1 MKLFARIVC
10 LSCLFFICYN
20 TSLAQKN
27 DWENPQVFSIHKL
40 APHAD
45 FFSFER
51 RSLALKKDIEGSAYY
66 QNLDGN
72 WDFYWVP
79 DERKRLTDFYK
90 EAYDASNWGTMPVP
104 GNWEVN
110 GYGIPIY
117 VNQAYAFQSKNP
129 PHIPKGKNEIGT
141 YRHSFDLEAAW
152 LERDVILH
160 FGAVNSAFYLWVNGQ
175 KVGYSEGSKTPA
187 EFDIS
192 AYIRVGKNNIA
203 LEVYRYSDG
212 SYLQCQD
219 FWRVSGIERSVYVY
233 AAPKERILDFEVQS
247 TLIEAYKKGHLNA
260 RIALKGT
267 SKLNLRVE
275 LLEKN
280 KSIFERNQAVDLSK
294 DSIVNFETTLPT
306 IKQWT
311 AETPNLYTVVLTLMN
326 EDQIQIETVTCQ
338 TGFRTSEIKNG
349 QLLIN
354 GKYVYLKGVNL
365 HEHDPKTAH
374 VVTETLLR
382 KDLELM
388 KASNINAIR
397 TCHYPQPERFYEL
410 CDEMGFYVVDE
421 ANIESHGIGYGPAS
435 LAKRPKWKM
444 AHYDR
449 LWRMVERDKNHP
461 SIIIWSL
468 GNEAGNG
475 VNFLYCYDWLKARD
489 TMRPVQYE
497 QAHLKW
503 RNSDIYAPMYPLFK
517 NVEKY
522 ALSKP
527 NKPLIMCEYAHAMG
541 NSTGN
546 FQDWWNLIEK
556 YDALQGGFIWDWVDQ
571 ALEKKSESGE
581 MYWAYGGDFGPEN
594 SPSLGN
600 FCLNGIVFPDRSPQ
614 PALYEVKKVYQYAG
628 IKAVDAKKGLI
639 KVHNKYTFAN
649 LSNFDLHW
657 QVKEN
662 GIAIKTGKKQHLKLL
677 AGDSILIDLDYKDFD
692 FREGEAYFLNLQ
704 LIGNKNTAVSKIGHI
719 MAVEQLEIFE
729 GSFKVSIDTT
739 DNLKDLEVLENQD
752 ELVFEGTNF
761 VLNFDLNKGTIAS
774 WEIGGKDLI
783 KEGFMPNFWRGMT
796 DNDYGNFLLLRAGN
810 WKRASNREKATKAK
824 LIFVTTKKAQIEVIH
839 QLGTNGTLTI
849 IYEVYSSGQIIV
861 RNELKRGVIR
871 LSELPKFGLKMQL
884 PKEFDQLKW
893 LGRGPFEN
901 YQDRKSAAF
910 IDCYESTVAEQYV
923 PYIRPQENAN
933 KTDVQWLSLTN
944 KEGLGLKV
952 SALEQP
958 FSMSALHYLTEDFQ
972 SEVRALGGQNEKN
985 RHTIDVKERDL
996 VALEIDCVQQ
1006 GLGGDDSWWQ
1016 KPYEVYRLK
1025 ERVYTYSFV
1034 LEPILGTK

>member
-1 MKLFARIVC
+1 MKLFIHIA
-10 LSCLFFICYN
+10 CLFFICYN
-20 TSLAQKN
+20 TLIAQKK
-27 DWENPQVFSIHKL
+27 DWENPQVFAINKL
-40 APHAD
+40 APSAD
-45 FFSFER
+45 FFPFER
-51 RSLALKKDIEGSAYY
+51 RSLALEQDKAGSVYY
-66 QNLDGN
+66 QSLDGS
-72 WDFYWVP
+72 WEFYWVQ

-90 EAYDASNWGTMPVP
+90 EDYDASNWGTMPVP

-129 PHIPKGKNEIGT
+129 PYIPKGRNEIGT
-141 YRHSFDLEAAW
+141 YRHSFELDAAW
-152 LERDVILH
+152 LERAVILH

-175 KVGYSEGSKTPA
+175 KVGYSQGSKTPA

-192 AYIRVGKNNIA
+192 AYVRAGENKIA

-219 FWRVSGIERSVYVY
+219 FWRVSGIERSVYIY
-233 AAPKERILDFEVQS
+233 AAPKERIVDFEVQS
-247 TLIEAYKKGHLNA
+247 TLIEDYKKGHFNV
-260 RIALKGT
+260 RIALKGN
-267 SKLNLRVE
+267 SKFNLRVE
-275 LLEKN
+275 LLAKN
-280 KSIFERNQAVDLSK
+280 KSIFESKQVVDLSK
-294 DSIVNFETTLPT
+294 DSIVNFEATLPE
-306 IKQWT
+306 IKHWT
-311 AETPNLYTVVLTLMN
+311 AETPNLYTVVLTLMD
-326 EDQIQIETVTCQ
+326 EDNIQIETVTCQ

-349 QLLIN
+349 QLLVN

-365 HEHDPKTAH
+365 HEHNPKTAH
-374 VVTETLLR
+374 VVTEALLR

-410 CDEMGFYVVDE
+410 CDEMGFYIVDE

-475 VNFLYCYDWLKARD
+475 NNFLYCYDWLKARD
-489 TMRPVQYE
+489 TTRPVQYE

-503 RNSDIYAPMYPLFK
+503 RNSDIYAPMYPLFDK
-517 NVEKY
+517 VEQY

-546 FQDWWNLIEK
+546 FQDWWDLIEK

-571 ALEKKSESGE
+571 ALEKKSDTGE
-581 MYWAYGGDFGPEN
+581 VYWAYGGDFGPEKI
-594 SPSLGN
+594 PSLGN

-614 PALYEVKKVYQYAG
+614 PALYEVKKAYQSAG
-628 IKAVDAKKGLI
+628 IKAVDLKKGLI
-639 KVHNKYTFAN
+639 KVHNKYAFAN

-657 QVKEN
+657 QLKGK
-662 GIAIKTGKKQHLKLL
+662 GIVIKAGKQEKLNVM
-677 AGDSILIDLDYKDFD
+677 AGDSILMDLDY
-692 FREGEAYFLNLQ
+692 EGFYIDEEEAYFLHVQ
-704 LIGNKNTAVSKIGHI
+704 LIGNKNTAVSKLGHI
-719 MAVEQLEIFE
+719 MAVEQLEVVA
-729 GSFKVSIDTT
+729 GSFVIAIDRG
-739 DNLKDLEVLENQD
+739 DNLEVLANQD
-752 ELVFEGTNF
+752 NLILKGSDFI
-761 VLNFDLNKGTIAS
+761 LNFDLNKGSIAS
-774 WEIGGKDLI
+774 WKIGGKELI
-783 KEGFMPNFWRGMT
+783 KEGFTPNFWRGMT

-810 WKRASNREKATKAK
+810 WKRASRREKATKAK
-824 LIFVTTKKAQIEVIH
+824 LIFSNEMQAQIEVVH
-839 QLGTNGTLTI
+839 QLGTNGKLTI
-849 IYEVYSSGQIIV
+849 VYDVYSSGQIMV
-861 RNELKRGVIR
+861 SSELKRGAIR
-871 LSELPKFGLKMQL
+871 FSALPKFGLKMQL

-910 IDCYESTVAEQYV
+910 IDLYESTVAEQYV

-944 KEGLGLKV
+944 KEGFGLKFT
-952 SALEQP
+952 ALEKP
-958 FSMSALHYLTEDFQ
+958 FSMSALHYLTENFQ
-972 SEVRALGGQNEKN
+972 SEVRALGGQNKKN

-1016 KPYEVYRLK
+1016 KPYKEYRLQ
-1025 ERVYTYSFV
+1025 ERVYVYSFV
-1034 LEPILGTK
+1034 LEPIRDKK

>member
-1 MKLFARIVC
+1 MKLLIPIVY
-10 LSCLFFICYN
+10 LLFICYN
-20 TSLAQKN
+20 SLEGQKN
-27 DWENPQVFSIHKL
+27 DWENPEVFSINKL

-45 FFSFER
+45 FFSFEE
-51 RSLALKKDIEGSAYY
+51 RSLALKGDKNASAYY

-72 WDFYWVP
+72 WDFYWVQ

-90 EAYDASNWGTMPVP
+90 EDYDASNWGTMPVP

-141 YRHSFDLEAAW
+141 YRHSFDIDETW

-160 FGAVNSAFYLWVNGQ
+160 FGAVNSAFYLWVNGE
-175 KVGYSEGSKTPA
+175 KVGYSQGSKTPT

-192 AYIRVGKNNIA
+192 AYVREGKNNIA

-233 AAPKERILDFEVQS
+233 AAPKERILDFEVQA
-247 TLIEAYKKGHLNA
+247 TLIENYKKGRFNT
-260 RIALKGT
+260 RVALKGS
-267 SKLNLRVE
+267 SKLNLKVE

-280 KSIFERNQAVDLSK
+280 KTIFEKIQVLDLSK
-294 DSIVNFETTLPT
+294 DSVVNIESILPK
-306 IKQWT
+306 IKPWT
-311 AETPNLYTVVLTLMN
+311 AETPNLYRVVLSLMDEN
-326 EDQIQIETVTCQ
+326 KVQIETLTCQ

-349 QLLIN
+349 RLLVN

-374 VVTETLLR
+374 VVTEALLR

-388 KASNINAIR
+388 KANNINAIR

-449 LWRMVERDKNHP
+449 LWRMLERDKNHP

-475 VNFLYCYDWLKARD
+475 INFLYCYDWLKARD
-489 TMRPVQYE
+489 TTRPVQYE

-503 RNSDIYAPMYPLFK
+503 RNSDIYAPMYPLFDK
-517 NVEKY
+517 VKKY

-527 NKPLIMCEYAHAMG
+527 DKPLIMCEYAHAMG

-546 FQDWWNLIEK
+546 FQDWWDLIEK
-556 YDALQGGFIWDWVDQ
+556 HDALQGGFIWDWVDQ
-571 ALEKKSESGE
+571 GLEKTSDKGE
-581 MYWAYGGDFGPEN
+581 VYWAYGGDFG
-594 SPSLGN
+594 SKDIPSLGN

-614 PALYEVKKVYQYAG
+614 PALYEVKKVYQYAA
-628 IKAVDAKKGLI
+628 IKAVDAKKGSI
-639 KVHNKYTFAN
+639 RIQNKYAFEN
-649 LSNFDLHW
+649 LANFDLHW
-657 QVKEN
+657 QLKEN
-662 GIAIKTGKKQHLKLL
+662 GRSIKIGKKQNLNVV
-677 AGDSILIDLDYKDFD
+677 AGDSILINLAYGSLVLK
-692 FREGEAYFLNLQ
+692 EGQTYFLHIQ
-704 LIGNKNTAVSKIGHI
+704 LIGNKNTAVSKIGHT
-719 MAVEQLEIFE
+719 MAEEQLEVQG
-729 GSFKVSIDTT
+729 GSLEVLIDTT
-739 DNLKDLEVLENQD
+739 AKSKNLEVLANQD
-752 ELVFEGTNF
+752 NLIVEGDGF
-761 VLNFDLNKGTIAS
+761 VLNFDLNKGSISS
-774 WEIGGKDLI
+774 WKIGETELI

-810 WKRASNREKATKAK
+810 WKRASSRTKANKAK
-824 LIFVTTKKAQIEVIH
+824 LVFAKAKKAQIEVVY
-839 QLGTNGTLTI
+839 QLGTNGKLTT
-849 IYEVYSSGQIIV
+849 IYDIYSSGQIEV
-861 RNELKRGVIR
+861 HNELKRGIIR
-871 LSELPKFGLKMQL
+871 FSELPKFGLKMQL
-884 PKEFDQLKW
+884 PKEFDQLQW

-910 IDCYESTVAEQYV
+910 VDLYRSTVAEQYV

-933 KTDVQWLSLTN
+933 KTDVQYLTLTN
-944 KEGLGLKV
+944 KKGFGLKV
-952 SALEQP
+952 SALEKP

-985 RHTIDVKERDL
+985 RHTIDLKERDL

-1016 KPYEVYRLK
+1016 KPHKEYRLNEK
-1025 ERVYTYSFV
+1025 TYRYSFV
-1034 LEPILGTK
+1034 LEPVFGKK

>member
-1 MKLFARIVC
+1 MKLFIRIA
-10 LSCLFFICYN
+10 CLFFICYN
-20 TSLAQKN
+20 SLTAQKN
-27 DWENPQVFSIHKL
+27 DWENPEIFAINKL

-45 FFSFER
+45 FFSFEE
-51 RSLALKKDIEGSAYY
+51 RSLALKNDKESSIYY
-66 QNLDGN
+66 QNLDGD
-72 WDFYWVP
+72 WDFYWVQ

-90 EAYDASNWGTMPVP
+90 EEYDISNWGTMPVP

-117 VNQAYAFQSKNP
+117 VNQAYAFESKKTPN
-129 PHIPKGKNEIGT
+129 IPNGKNEIGT
-141 YRHSFDLEAAW
+141 YRHSFDLDATW
-152 LERDVILH
+152 LTRDVILH

-192 AYIRVGKNNIA
+192 AYVRSGKNTIA

-233 AAPKERILDFEVQS
+233 ASPKERILDFEVQS
-247 TLIEAYKKGHLNA
+247 TLIENYTKGRFNT
-260 RIALKGT
+260 RIALKG
-267 SKLNLRVE
+267 KGRLNLRVE
-275 LLEKN
+275 LLEEN
-280 KSIFERNQAVDLSK
+280 KTIFETMKALDLSK
-294 DSIVNFETTLPT
+294 DSIVNVEAILPK
-306 IKQWT
+306 IKHWT

-326 EDQIQIETVTCQ
+326 EEKSQIETLSCQ

-349 QLLIN
+349 QLLVN

-374 VVTETLLR
+374 VVTEALLR

-489 TMRPVQYE
+489 TTRPVQYE

-503 RNSDIYAPMYPLFK
+503 RNSDIYAPMYPLFEK
-517 NVEKY
+517 VEKY
-522 ALSKP
+522 ALSNP
-527 NKPLIMCEYAHAMG
+527 DKPLIMCEYAHAMG

-546 FQDWWNLIEK
+546 FQDWWDLIEK
-556 YDALQGGFIWDWVDQ
+556 YEALQGGFIWDWVDQ
-571 ALEKKSESGE
+571 ALEKTSDAGE
-581 MYWAYGGDFGPEN
+581 VYWAYGGDFGDKDI
-594 SPSLGN
+594 PSLGN

-628 IKAVDAKKGLI
+628 IKAVDTKQGKI
-639 KVHNKYTFAN
+639 KVHNKYVFEN

-657 QVKEN
+657 QLKEN
-662 GIAIKTGKKQHLKLL
+662 GIAIKTGKKQSPNIV
-677 AGDSILIDLDYKDFD
+677 AGDSLLMDLDYGNLVLK
-692 FREGEAYFLNLQ
+692 EQQTYFLHVQ
-704 LIGNKNTAVSKIGHI
+704 LIGNKNTAVSEIGHI
-719 MAVEQLEIFE
+719 MAAEQLEVLQGDFQ
-729 GSFKVSIDTT
+729 VLIDTARVS
-739 DNLKDLEVLENQD
+739 KDLEVLANKD
-752 ELVFEGTNF
+752 ELIVEGKGF
-761 VLNFDLNKGTIAS
+761 VVNFDLNKGNIAS
-774 WEIGGKDLI
+774 WKIGEKELI
-783 KEGFMPNFWRGMT
+783 KEGGMPDFWRGMT

-810 WKRASNREKATKAK
+810 WKRASNRAKATKAK
-824 LIFVTTKKAQIEVIH
+824 LIFATGKKAQIEVVH
-839 QLGTNGTLTI
+839 QLGTNGKLTT
-849 IYEVYSSGQIIV
+849 IYEIYSSGQIKM
-861 RNELKRGVIR
+861 EHTLKRGLIR
-871 LSELPKFGLKMQL
+871 FSELPKFGFKMQL

-910 IDCYESTVAEQYV
+910 VDLYESTVAEQYV

-933 KTDVQWLSLTN
+933 KTDIQWFSLTN
-944 KEGLGLKV
+944 KEGVGLKV
-952 SALEQP
+952 TALEKP

-1016 KPYEVYRLK
+1016 KPHEEYRLK
-1025 ERVYTYSFV
+1025 ERVYRYSFV
-1034 LEPILGTK
+1034 LEAIGGIK